1 MGNEENANEEEEV
14 NADRVESS
22 KKRKSVKRKVSF
34 DDFDEQAS
42 DGDTSD
48 HDLDRVETSSDGV
61 LNAQSER
68 QLEG

>member
-1 MGNEENANEEEEV
+1 M
-14 NADRVESS
+14 ESS

-68 QLEG
+68 QLES